1 MAVHALF
8 FFAALIVK
16 QDQTP
21 LRSGCDAE
29 DHVVAMLPAGTH
41 VEVRFRLADG
51 SDCFKIAAS
60 LDGKELTGYVPGA
73 FLSGTDQYDQQRA
86 SARSVEIAQAMQPI
100 VKQSEELVARIGSPA
115 LMRASELI
123 QSNRSKQALE
133 ILEPAVKREPKN
145 PNVLLLAG
153 LAAYRADQV
162 RTALDFWKQSLEL
175 TPNPALSAFYDR
187 ARTEA
192 ESDRSA
198 SKLNGL
204 HVDLRYE
211 GQTLPADTARAV
223 LATLDEEF
231 TRISS
236 QLGCSADER
245 IVAIVQSRD
254 AYLRST
260 GAAEWSG
267 GQYDGRI
274 HVSWM
279 DGREID
285 PQTRKTLAHEL
296 AHACLSNLGEGKTRW
311 PAWLQEGMA
320 QKLSGDVL
328 TPNMRH
334 QLAELA
340 EGHQLP
346 HLDSLRQNWARLS
359 SQSARLAYNL
369 SLAAVELMY
378 EHYNAYG
385 IRNILNNPEVLPQ
398 VTADLDQ
405 KLSSMA
411 SKF

>member
-8 FFAALIVK
+8 FFAALVVK

-29 DHVVAMLPAGTH
+29 DHVVASLPAGTR

-51 SDCFKIAAS
+51 ADCFKIAAS
-60 LDGKELTGYVPGA
+60 VDGKDLTGYVPGA
-73 FLSGTDQYDQQRA
+73 ALSGTDQYDQQRA
-86 SARSVEIAQAMQPI
+86 SARSIEIAQAMQPI

-115 LMRASELI
+115 LLRASELI
-123 QSNRSKQALE
+123 QSNHPKQALE
-133 ILEPAVKREPKN
+133 ILEPAVRRDPRN
-145 PNVLLLAG
+145 ADVLLLAG

-162 RTALDFWKQSLEL
+162 HTALDFWKQSLDL
-175 TPNPALSAFYDR
+175 TPNQALSAFYNR
-187 ARTEA
+187 ARTES

-198 SKLNGL
+198 SKLYGM
-204 HVDLRYE
+204 HIDLRYE
-211 GQTLPADTARAV
+211 GQTLPADTARAI

-231 TRISS
+231 ARISS

-279 DGREID
+279 DGREVD
-285 PQTRKTLAHEL
+285 PQTRRTLAHEL
-296 AHACLSNLGEGKTRW
+296 VHACLTNLGEGKTRW

-334 QLAELA
+334 QLAELS

-346 HLDSLRQNWARLS
+346 HLDSLKQNWARLS
-359 SQSARLAYNL
+359 PQSARLAYNL
-369 SLAAVELMY
+369 ALAAVELMY
-378 EHYNAYG
+378 ENYSAYG
-385 IRNILNNPEVLPQ
+385 IRNVLNNPEVLPQ
-398 VTADLDQ
+398 VTTDLDQ
-405 KLSSMA
+405 KLASMA
-411 SKF
+411 SRF